1 MPWETCSVFQE
12 MSCIKIFFPHSNLDA
27 FWLCVFQKGPGDSL
41 GDIKFSPYEAVKLY
55 VASGDG
61 TLSLQD
67 LEGRAVQVISR
78 APDCGHELHNVW

>member
-1 MPWETCSVFQE
+1 MHSRRWVVLR
-12 MSCIKIFFPHSNLDA
+12 FFSTLTSIPLA
-27 FWLCVFQKGPGDSL
+27 LYVFQKGPGDSL

-78 APDCGHELHNVW
+78 APDCGHENHNVW